1 MGPDAWIQS
10 PKGIV
15 VGLEPPLNNRLN
27 CVDKSPPLKAAP
39 MNNQFF
45 SEPSPLRREPLALRP
60 KDAAKALGISERL
73 LLDWTH
79 EYGLP
84 HVRLG
89 RVLLYPVEDLR
100 EWLRVRARVEHQ
112 SFGLASCDNSS
123 DNIRSASVGV
133 AEDPVTTTS
142 T

>member
-1 MGPDAWIQS
+1 MPGSKVRKAS
-10 PKGIV
+10 SRV
-15 VGLEPPLNNRLN
+15 LEPSLNKRPH
-27 CVDKSPPLKAAP
+27 CVDTSPPFKAAL

-60 KDAAKALGISERL
+60 KDAAESLGISERL

-79 EYGLP
+79 EYGVP

-133 AEDPVTTTS
+133 AEDPVTATS

>member
-1 MGPDAWIQS
+1 MPGSKVRKAS
-10 PKGIV
+10 SRV
-15 VGLEPPLNNRLN
+15 LEPPLNKRPH
-27 CVDKSPPLKAAP
+27 CVDTSPPFEAAL

-60 KDAAKALGISERL
+60 KDAAEALGISERL

-79 EYGLP
+79 EYGVP

-100 EWLRVRARVEHQ
+100 EWLRLRARVEHQ
-112 SFGLASCDNSS
+112 SFGLASCENSS
-123 DNIRSASVGV
+123 DNTRSDSVAV
-133 AEDPVTTTS
+133 AEDPVTATS

>member
-10 PKGIV
+10 LKDLV
-15 VGLEPPLNNRLN
+15 MGLEPLLNKRLN
-27 CVDKSPPLKAAP
+27 CGDTSHPLKAAP

-60 KDAAKALGISERL
+60 KDAAEALGISERL

-79 EYGLP
+79 EYGVP

-100 EWLRVRARVEHQ
+100 EWLRLRARVEHQ
-112 SFGLASCDNSS
+112 SFGLASCDGGS
-123 DNIRSASVGV
+123 DNTRSASVGV
-133 AEDPVTTTS
+133 AEDPVTATS